1 MGKENYQSNLQI
13 NLQYQILKL
22 VSDKAKNH
30 AFQAEI
36 MPKIMNHAKIGKIMK
51 NHEIM
56 PAGALQWCNVSQNR
70 QHAECTALDVPR
82 PTNHAVVHCDK
93 I

>member
-1 MGKENYQSNLQI
+1 MLGKENYQSNWQI

-22 VSDKAKNH
+22 VSDIVKNY

-36 MPKIMNHAKIGKIMK
+36 MPKIMNHAKIGKIRK

-56 PAGALQWCNVSQNR
+56 PAGTPV
-70 QHAECTALDVPR
+70 
-82 PTNHAVVHCDK
+82 
-93 I
+93 

>member
-1 MGKENYQSNLQI
+1 MLNLLVVKMIIGKKNYQSNLQI

-56 PAGALQWCNVSQNR
+56 PTGTPGHPV
-70 QHAECTALDVPR
+70 
-82 PTNHAVVHCDK
+82 
-93 I
+93 IY

>member
-1 MGKENYQSNLQI
+1 MVNLLVVKMIIGEKNYHSNLQI

-22 VSDKAKNH
+22 VSYIAKIH

-36 MPKIMNHAKIGKIMK
+36 MPKIMDHAKIDKLMI

-56 PAGALQWCNVSQNR
+56 PAEPPAFEN
-70 QHAECTALDVPR
+70 
-82 PTNHAVVHCDK
+82 